1 VVQLL
6 REQAEAADLRDLREA
21 RVGAPHFA
29 LDQHAYA
36 RMLGER
42 AEVRE
47 RDALRLGPFRHRVE
61 VDLDPRRD
69 EAPAIADDD
78 ALAHVGGGARAISTR
93 FCRP

>member
-1 VVQLL
+1 VAQLL

-21 RVGAPHFA
+21 RVGALHFA

-47 RDALRLGPFRHRVE
+47 RDALRLGPFDTVSKSIWISAGTK
-61 VDLDPRRD
+61 RRRS
-69 EAPAIADDD
+69 PMTM
-78 ALAHVGGGARAISTR
+78 HSRT
-93 FCRP
+93 